1 MSNRQRNH
9 KRNKHVIHYWWRG
22 DIEDEKYWSFP
33 TQEAAW
39 AHVLGQV
46 RRRIGW
52 FKDEETTLNHGPT
65 IVDWDKFKEVMEV
78 SQRSSKAW
86 LRAISCMGAEP
97 SPFSGFDVFNTMAVA
112 TVGRGTK
119 EAAEAFEDLAEE
131 YEEAIRNGVSTFKG
145 EEKYRILFEGV

>member
-46 RRRIGW
+46 RRRIEW
-52 FKDEETTLNHGPT
+52 FKNEETTRNHGPT
-65 IVDWDKFKEVMEV
+65 IVDWDKLKARLFGPAGYAEVVYCQCSSWWDNWEYFK
-78 SQRSSKAW
+78 KT
-86 LRAISCMGAEP
+86 
-97 SPFSGFDVFNTMAVA
+97 N
-112 TVGRGTK
+112 
-119 EAAEAFEDLAEE
+119 
-131 YEEAIRNGVSTFKG
+131 
-145 EEKYRILFEGV
+145 